1 MENQDV
7 QGLRHENSQLRQE
20 LRALQAV
27 YQKLRKEKNEFLEAI
42 TEAAE
47 RIR

>member
-7 QGLRHENSQLRQE
+7 QGLRHENSQLREE

-27 YQKLRKEKNEFLEAI
+27 YQKLRKEKNEFLEAMD
-42 TEAAE
+42 
-47 RIR
+47 